1 MNGWVG
7 RLPRAGVAGDDVDAV
22 PTSGPEPVRL
32 VGYVD
37 KATDGVCGEVLVT
50 LYPTGVGLTSRAEG

>member
-1 MNGWVG
+1 VG
-7 RLPRAGVAGDDVDAV
+7 RLPRAGVAGDDVDRV

-37 KATDGVCGEVLVT
+37 NGHGWRVCGEVLVT